1 MLTTALV
8 TGIVVNILLYEI
20 TGLAAGGIISS
31 GYVALILDQPIQL
44 AILAAL
50 VAVTFGAMRTL
61 SQVMILY
68 GARRLGLTVLVG
80 VALSTGAQHVRFE
93 AGPTLIEWGGL
104 GYIVPGLIAYHWER
118 QGLLPTLAMLAIAA
132 PLVRLIT
139 LLVTPW

>member
-1 MLTTALV
+1 VLTTALI
-8 TGIVVNILLYEI
+8 TGIVVNILLQEI

-31 GYVALILDQPIQL
+31 GYVAMILDQPIQL

-50 VAVTFGAMRTL
+50 VAVTFGAMRAL
-61 SQVMILY
+61 SQVLILY
-68 GARRLGLTVLVG
+68 GARRLGLSVLVG
-80 VALSTGAQHVRFE
+80 VALSTGAQHARFE
-93 AGPTLIEWGGL
+93 VGPALVEWGGL

-132 PLVRLIT
+132 PIVRLIT